1 MNANE
6 KWLRVLARDAR
17 SDGSFVYAVRST
29 GIYCR
34 PSCPSRR
41 PKREQVAF
49 YQLPEAAERAG
60 YRPCR
65 RCHPREATRS
75 NPDVDKARRACQ
87 HIDNYPE
94 GTPTLA
100 TLSAQVNASPYHL
113 QRTFKRATGIS
124 PRQYAEARRLER
136 VRKEMKMKR
145 NVTEA
150 LYEAGYSSSSR
161 LYERASGQL
170 GMTPASY
177 RRGGAGAT
185 IGFTTVPCTLGRLLV
200 AATRKGICRISFGD
214 DVRSMEKL
222 LRGEFPAAEIRR
234 DDTGLKPWV
243 EGVLRLLAGW
253 QPHPDLPLDVRA
265 TAFQWRVWEVLCS
278 IPRGYTRSYS
288 EVARIMGKPRAA
300 RAVAQACATNPVVVI
315 IPCHRVVQKDGGL
328 GGYRWGV
335 ARKGTLLKAEEK
347 GISASK
353 VIAATAP

>member
-1 MNANE
+1 MNADE
-6 KWLRVLARDAR
+6 KWLHVLARDAR

-49 YQLPEAAERAG
+49 FPLPEAAERAG

-65 RCHPREATRS
+65 RCCPEQATPADPGVER
-75 NPDVDKARRACQ
+75 VHRTCQ
-87 HIDNYPE
+87 RLDGDAN

-100 TLSAQVNASPYHL
+100 ALSAQVNASPYHL
-113 QRTFKRATGIS
+113 QRTFKRVTGIS

-136 VRKEMKMKR
+136 VRKEMKEKR
-145 NVTEA
+145 NITEA
-150 LYEAGYSSSSR
+150 LYEAGYGSSSR

-185 IGFTTVPCTLGRLLV
+185 IGFTTLPCRMGRLLL
-200 AATRKGICRISFGD
+200 AATQEGICRIGFGAD
-214 DVRSMEKL
+214 ARSMEKS
-222 LRGEFPAAEIRR
+222 LRCEFPAAEVRR
-234 DDTGLKPWV
+234 DDMGLRPWV
-243 EGVLRLLAGW
+243 EAILRHLNGW

-265 TAFQWRVWEVLCS
+265 TAFQWRVWEVLRS
-278 IPRGYTRSYS
+278 IPYGHTRSYS
-288 EVARIMGKPRAA
+288 EVARTMGKPKAA
-300 RAVAQACATNPVVVI
+300 RAVARACATNPVAVI
-315 IPCHRVVQKDGGL
+315 IPCHRVVQKNGKL

-335 ARKGTLLKAEEK
+335 ERKRNLLRVERKEAFTEKA
-347 GISASK
+347 
-353 VIAATAP
+353 IAATAH

>member
-1 MNANE
+1 MNADE
-6 KWLRVLARDAR
+6 KWQRVLARDAR

-49 YQLPEAAERAG
+49 FPQPAAAERAG

-65 RCHPREATRS
+65 RCHPGQATRT
-75 NPDVDKARRACQ
+75 NPDVEKARRACR
-87 HIDNYPE
+87 HIDDYPE

-100 TLSAQVNASPYHL
+100 ALGAHINASPYHL

-136 VRKEMKMKR
+136 LRKEMKKKR

-150 LYEAGYSSSSR
+150 LYEAGYGSSSR

-185 IGFTTVPCTLGRLLV
+185 IGFTILPCRLGRLLV
-200 AATRKGICRISFGD
+200 AATQKGICRISFGD
-214 DVRSMEKL
+214 DVRSMESS
-222 LRGEFPAAEIRR
+222 LRGEFQAAEVRR
-234 DDTGLKPWV
+234 DDPGLKPWL
-243 EGVLRLLAGW
+243 EAVLRLLDGW

-265 TAFQWRVWEVLCS
+265 TAFQWRVWEVLRS
-278 IPRGYTRSYS
+278 IPRGHTRSYS
-288 EVARIMGKPRAA
+288 EVARIMGKPKAA
-300 RAVAQACATNPVVVI
+300 RGVARACATNPLAVVV
-315 IPCHRVVQKDGGL
+315 PCHRVVQKNGSL

-335 ARKGTLLKAEEK
+335 ERKRTLLEAEEK
-347 GISASK
+347 EISASK
-353 VIAATAP
+353 AVAATAP